1 MNLTFTLL
9 IAIGLAM
16 DAFAVSIA
24 SGLCIKRLKPQHALK
39 IAFFFGAFQAV
50 MPALGWLA
58 ARSLSSLLTHID
70 HWLAFILLSSIGG
83 RMIYESRKEREDKK
97 MMNPLKLYILLV
109 LSVATSIDA
118 LAVGITFAFLNVTI
132 ITPVAI
138 IGIVTFSLSFVGVY
152 IGNRMGHF
160 FERKIEVLGG
170 LILIGIG
177 LKILIQHLS
186 E

>member
-1 MNLTFTLL
+1 
-9 IAIGLAM
+9 M
-16 DAFAVSIA
+16 DAFAVSIG
-24 SGLCIKRLKPQHALK
+24 SGLCIKRVKNRHALK

-50 MPALGWLA
+50 MPVLGWLA
-58 ARSLSSLLTHID
+58 GRSLSSLVTHID
-70 HWLAFILLSSIGG
+70 HWLAFVLLSFIGG
-83 RMIYESRKEREDKK
+83 KMIYEARKEQEDKK
-97 MMNPLKLYILLV
+97 MLDPLKLHILLT

-118 LAVGITFAFLNVTI
+118 LAVGVTFAFLAVTI
-132 ITPVAI
+132 VTPIAV
-138 IGIVTFSLSFVGVY
+138 IGLVTFTLSFLGVH

-160 FERKIEVLGG
+160 FEKKIEVLGG